1 MNFNDKVTIQKKN
14 IYIYIYINT
23 FEVHT
28 TLGYRVQR
36 QSPRQGLAC
45 YPLGV

>member
-1 MNFNDKVTIQKKN
+1 MNFNDKVTIQKKKKKKKK
-14 IYIYIYINT
+14 INT

>member
-1 MNFNDKVTIQKKN
+1 MNFNDKVTIPKKKKKKKK
-14 IYIYIYINT
+14 INT

-28 TLGYRVQR
+28 TLGYRGQR